1 MLRPFARGF
10 NDVFNR
16 SIFKTIFFV
25 VSEPLK
31 FTMHPKSQTAKEGS
45 RVEFTCK
52 VNKEKDDN
60 LVYQW
65 HKDGVAVS
73 GRNDSTLVLNVVE
86 LGDFGCYACHVK
98 YQDSFNAG
106 VKSNCATLDIIPQS
120 RKGMSECIKV
130 YFDWVVFCSIGF
142 VFR

>member
-1 MLRPFARGF
+1 
-10 NDVFNR
+10 
-16 SIFKTIFFV
+16 
-25 VSEPLK
+25 
-31 FTMHPKSQTAKEGS
+31 MHPKSQTAKEGS

-86 LGDFGCYACHVK
+86 LRDFGCYACHVK
-98 YQDSFNAG
+98 YQDSFNVG
-106 VKSNCATLDIIPQS
+106 VISNCATLDIIPQS
-120 RKGMSECIKV
+120 RKGMSECFKV